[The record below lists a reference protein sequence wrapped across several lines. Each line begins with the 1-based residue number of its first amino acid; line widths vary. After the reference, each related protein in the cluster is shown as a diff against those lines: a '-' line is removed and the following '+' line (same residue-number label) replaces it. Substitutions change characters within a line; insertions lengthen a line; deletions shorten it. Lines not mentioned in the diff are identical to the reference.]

1 MAKFI
6 TRFIF
11 IIFIST
17 KLYSSEKSETL
28 NKNIKQFEKK
38 YGPRAKNR
46 LEGYY
51 EFLNKIKTK
60 PVDEQL
66 RGINGFFNRFLYKKD
81 IHNWNRSEYWAN
93 LREFIG
99 AGAGDCEDYAIAKY
113 FTLLQLG
120 IPQTKL
126 KITYSKL
133 MDKRYKKM
141 IPHMVLS
148 YFEEPY
154 SEPLILDNAIKE
166 IIPLSKRADLHILS
180 SPKIEKQISEKLEQL
195 SFYKI

>member
-17 KLYSSEKSETL
+17 KLYSSERSETL

-46 LEGYY
+46 LESYY
-51 EFLNKIKTK
+51 EFLNKIRTK
-60 PVDEQL
+60 PVEEQL
-66 RGINGFFNRFLYKKD
+66 RGINSFFNRFLYKKD
-81 IHNWNRSEYWAN
+81 IHNWNKSEYWAN
-93 LREFIG
+93 IREFIG
-99 AGAGDCEDYAIAKY
+99 TGAGDCEDYAIAKY

-120 IPQTKL
+120 IPPKKL
-126 KITYSKL
+126 KISYSKL
-133 MDKRYKKM
+133 MDKRYNKM

-148 YFEEPY
+148 YFDEAY
-154 SEPLILDNAIKE
+154 AEPLILDNTVKE
-166 IIPLSKRADLHILS
+166 IIPLSKRGDLHILS
-180 SPKIEKQISEKLEQL
+180 NPKIEKQISKKLEQL
-195 SFYKI
+195 VFYKI